1 MAASTVAYTDTTG
14 NKDYLGSIASQI
26 GRRLKEAS
34 DMASDERGYAEK
46 KAEEGGTSLSEA
58 GIGRGYFFK
67 RALGSR
73 FGGDAI
79 ARTKGRMGV
88 GGAGTDPTG
97 NFKSRFRG
105 GFDYNV
111 TNEIQSS
118 VTAPL
123 TGAIV
128 GGLRGV
134 EGGLLAVG
142 QSIGQLASGMDD
154 LARAQEDAAKQAIMN
169 GAFMQAFLNFMQR
182 EGSRQRAQSEEGV
195 LESGQKLLRGSGGA
209 GLLGGRGMINVTPR
223 RGGGGPG
230 DKITGGVGGSLLSL
244 GTSALTS
251 RASGKYAKQIGLA
264 TGLGTTAKTGIY
276 GSDVVRAA
284 GRVAAGLDP
293 TTVGRNV
300 AKLVGNPDTG
310 SMFAKLLTGGN
321 QAVNAAETFAGA
333 AAAVPATK
341 TGLKQLD
348 MMMDLQGAGMG
359 KLGQEMADALTRQRG
374 LATGSNLDS
383 LLDYDVFR
391 AMTDSKGRKMFTE
404 KQAAMFRD
412 LGLSAGSKN
421 VARYKARM
429 AKKGVG
435 PTNMRAA
442 GTSAEGFAEAIKKYY
457 KNTTFKNLDDAVV
470 LTEFARQLDKGV
482 KPDDAVKFIRK
493 SFGSQIADNVLIKGG
508 KLAAQ
513 NSMVSKALGKAAGRS
528 ALKKLPLIGAV
539 LGTAFAIDRLRK
551 GDFLGAGLE
560 FSSGMLGLLPGIG
573 SGLGFGIDGF
583 LLARD
588 MGMTPLAD
596 GGITAR
602 PTNALIGEAGKEGV
616 FPLEGARGRKTFTMF
631 GEGVLQARKDNKS
644 DESELTALGHKRY
657 YEGMGGWEKFGEG
670 ISNFFGNAKDKIGET
685 LDNLNPIN
693 KIKETFNREGEGDKN
708 QWWDFMDVF
717 PNKQDLRNPNNA
729 NDQANMLNDVS
740 AQTGSNSNI
749 SMPTTVVNNYN
760 AVAGGEGGGD
770 STGSSA
776 FPSDYAVFAA
786 NYSLATKA

>member
-1 MAASTVAYTDTTG
+1 
-14 NKDYLGSIASQI
+14 
-26 GRRLKEAS
+26 
-34 DMASDERGYAEK
+34 
-46 KAEEGGTSLSEA
+46 
-58 GIGRGYFFK
+58 
-67 RALGSR
+67 SR

-154 LARAQEDAAKQAIMN
+154 LARAQEDAARQAIMN

-182 EGSRQRAQSEEGV
+182 EGARQRAQSEESG
-195 LESGQKLLRGSGGA
+195 LESGQKLLRGGGGG

-310 SMFAKLLTGGN
+310 SMFAKLLTGGD

-359 KLGQEMADALTRQRG
+359 KIGQEMADALTRQRG

-442 GTSAEGFAEAIKKYY
+442 GLSEQGFAEAIKKYY
-457 KNTTFKNLDDAVV
+457 PNTSFKNLDDAVV
-470 LTEFARQLDKGV
+470 LTEFARQIEKGV

-560 FSSGMLGLLPGIG
+560 
-573 SGLGFGIDGF
+573 
-583 LLARD
+583 
-588 MGMTPLAD
+588 
-596 GGITAR
+596 
-602 PTNALIGEAGKEGV
+602 
-616 FPLEGARGRKTFTMF
+616 
-631 GEGVLQARKDNKS
+631 
-644 DESELTALGHKRY
+644 
-657 YEGMGGWEKFGEG
+657 
-670 ISNFFGNAKDKIGET
+670 
-685 LDNLNPIN
+685 
-693 KIKETFNREGEGDKN
+693 
-708 QWWDFMDVF
+708 
-717 PNKQDLRNPNNA
+717 
-729 NDQANMLNDVS
+729 
-740 AQTGSNSNI
+740 
-749 SMPTTVVNNYN
+749 
-760 AVAGGEGGGD
+760 
-770 STGSSA
+770 
-776 FPSDYAVFAA
+776 
-786 NYSLATKA
+786 

>member
-1 MAASTVAYTDTTG
+1 MAAGTVAYTDTTG
-14 NKDYLGSIASQI
+14 NKDYLGMIASQI
-26 GRRLKEAS
+26 GRRLKDAS
-34 DMASDERGYAEK
+34 DMASDERAYAEDQ
-46 KAEEGGTSLSEA
+46 AEKGGTSLSEA
-58 GIGRGYFFK
+58 GIGRGYFFRK
-67 RALGSR
+67 ALGSR

-154 LARAQEDAAKQAIMN
+154 LARAQQDAAKQAILN

-182 EGSRQRAQSEEGV
+182 EGARQRAQSEESG
-195 LESGQKLLRGSGGA
+195 LESGQKLLRGSGGG

-223 RGGGGPG
+223 SKNQSSLGGAGSIISAGTSILSRGGG
-230 DKITGGVGGSLLSL
+230 
-244 GTSALTS
+244 
-251 RASGKYAKQIGLA
+251 RFAKDIGLA

-284 GRVAAGLDP
+284 GRVAKGLDP

-300 AKLVGNPDTG
+300 AKLVGSPDTG
-310 SMFAKLLTGGN
+310 SMFAKLLTGGD

-333 AAAVPATK
+333 ASAVPATK

-359 KLGQEMADALTRQRG
+359 KIGQEMADALTRQRG

-435 PTNMRAA
+435 PTNMRVA
-442 GTSAEGFAEAIKKYY
+442 GLSEQGFAEAIKKYY
-457 KNTTFKNLDDAVV
+457 PNTSFKNLDDAVV
-470 LTEFARQLDKGV
+470 LTEFARQIEKGV

-588 MGMTPLAD
+588 MGMTPMAD
-596 GGITAR
+596 GAITTR
-602 PTNALIGEAGKEGV
+602 PTNALIGEDGKEGV

-670 ISNFFGNAKDKIGET
+670 VSNFFGNTKDKIGET
-685 LDNLNPIN
+685 LNNLNPIN

-740 AQTGSNSNI
+740 AQTNSNSNI